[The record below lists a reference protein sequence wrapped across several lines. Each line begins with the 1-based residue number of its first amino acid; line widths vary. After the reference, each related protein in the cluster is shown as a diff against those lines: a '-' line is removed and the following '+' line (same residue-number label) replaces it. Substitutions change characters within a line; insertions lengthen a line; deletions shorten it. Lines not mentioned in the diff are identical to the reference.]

1 MGKGIKVGSPLNTS
15 EMGSGGDSGGL
26 FYLSKRLSIEEIKL
40 KKKKGTQQ
48 NHKASQKL
56 GDKKV
61 VQKTTPRE
69 QTPFL
74 AYSNFTVTKNKPHT
88 VFG

>member
-40 KKKKGTQQ
+40 KKKKEH
-48 NHKASQKL
+48 NR
-56 GDKKV
+56 
-61 VQKTTPRE
+61 TTKQAR
-69 QTPFL
+69 
-74 AYSNFTVTKNKPHT
+74 N
-88 VFG
+88 